1 MITLYTTETCPR
13 CKVLKTKLEQANIEF
28 EITLDISKL
37 ESLGILQ
44 VPMLEM
50 DNGEML
56 DFNAAIKFL
65 KEIQK

>member
-28 EITLDISKL
+28 ETTLNISKL

-65 KEIQK
+65 KEVQK

>member
-65 KEIQK
+65 KEVQK

>member
-28 EITLDISKL
+28 ETTLDISKL

-65 KEIQK
+65 KEVQK